1 MQNGKFLNLCCSRYY
16 LRSSEHD
23 LQAGQNERLLM
34 ESSINSRMVATG
46 KTCPSYF
53 PPYSTVRMAR
63 AFNGEQQEWL
73 SNWWIL
79 YMDKCVNRL
88 KKSQVDNAD
97 HHWLPSCQKYLQ
109 CRCWLERVLF
119 LQIDEWNQK
128 ASSCWYVGISLLY
141 PLHKSQYLRWCGID
155 WDVDTQH
162 RLLQVETR

>member
-1 MQNGKFLNLCCSRYY
+1 MENSWTSVAPDITSQAANTTFKLDKTRDCWWNPLSTQEWLQLGRLAQRFSSLFNRKNGTTN
-16 LRSSEHD
+16 
-23 LQAGQNERLLM
+23 
-34 ESSINSRMVATG
+34 
-46 KTCPSYF
+46 
-53 PPYSTVRMAR
+53 
-63 AFNGEQQEWL
+63 NGEQQEWL

-109 CRCWLERVLF
+109 CRCWLEGVLF

-128 ASSCWYVGISLLY
+128 ASSCWYVGISLVY